1 MPLLCRVIG
10 SVHVVRPA
18 SQRASAA
25 RGNGQRGLRPARLD
39 AGWRRRRRAGGWP
52 RLWPRDGARD
62 RARRGIQARARAG
75 RQSASKDSSIFR
87 TRGSSAP
94 TGASSGAANRRACR
108 LGRHRSA
115 GMSERL
121 RSPRAQ
127 AAIPRVSRSDAL
139 SRGGDVDHPFDV
151 RGCSFFVCEGSHEG
165 AVPHLRLA
173 ALGREP
179 AFHAR
184 VTPCADRRQS
194 SSR

>member
-52 RLWPRDGARD
+52 SLWPRDGAPD
-62 RARRGIQARARAG
+62 RARRGIQARAGAVGSRPARSRASFALVVPARPQG
-75 RQSASKDSSIFR
+75 PAPARPIAEPADLVDIGALVCPSVYAHRAPNRPFRGSVVVTHCPASATSIIRSISAAARSSSARAATKARYRASASR
-87 TRGSSAP
+87 LSA
-94 TGASSGAANRRACR
+94 AS
-108 LGRHRSA
+108 
-115 GMSERL
+115 
-121 RSPRAQ
+121 Q
-127 AAIPRVSRSDAL
+127 
-139 SRGGDVDHPFDV
+139 
-151 RGCSFFVCEGSHEG
+151 
-165 AVPHLRLA
+165 
-173 ALGREP
+173 

-184 VTPCADRRQS
+184 VTRCADRRQS